1 MRRAVLIRLVAAS
14 LSIPGADQRALVTD
28 EGDSVPRVSYEEYL
42 VAVALTLARRHRPV
56 WSWRKWRRI
65 CRCGADLPCHARH
78 RIPINRGHW
87 PGEEA
92 Q

>member
-1 MRRAVLIRLVAAS
+1 MTRPNDAS
-14 LSIPGADQRALVTD
+14 STTGAGCTARDTGPWQQRS
-28 EGDSVPRVSYEEYL
+28 ENKGRVSYDEYVL
-42 VAVALTLARRHRPV
+42 AVALTLARRHRPV

-65 CRCGADLPCHARH
+65 CRCGADLPCRARH